1 MFRRAVADGPL
12 QVSVTLVALTCAYF
26 YRYRGAAI
34 SQILSRIVGGM
45 LVTIADM
52 KREERMSMGILS
64 RIVTD
69 FKVTPQDL
77 PRIEDALF
85 FDGPHRQR
93 SLERF
98 VVLMFFATL
107 IASFGVI
114 ADSTATV
121 IGAMLVAPLMTP
133 VLAVAAAVVSG
144 QMRRAGFALLIVVG
158 GMVAAIGV
166 AWIIGTLY
174 RSGIIS
180 MTNNSQI
187 VSRVSPRLVD
197 LYAALGAGAVG
208 AIATCREDISDTMPG
223 AAIAIALVPPLSVVG
238 LALSQGAWG
247 EAWGAMMLFLTNI
260 FAILLAGS
268 ALFALLGLSAANTD
282 ALEGN
287 ARRRAFGWI
296 AIGTLLVA
304 IPLGVTSYSTLTRT
318 MQQNQVSAA
327 VSGWLQG
334 EDFEIVAID
343 LQPSGVKIQL
353 SGAGTPPPVDALI
366 QQIQKRIDQEV
377 TLTLEIIPVQSQA
390 YTVSPSSDSN

>member
-1 MFRRAVADGPL
+1 MGV
-12 QVSVTLVALTCAYF
+12 
-26 YRYRGAAI
+26 
-34 SQILSRIVGGM
+34 LSRIV
-45 LVTIADM
+45 A
-52 KREERMSMGILS
+52 
-64 RIVTD
+64 D
-69 FKVTPQDL
+69 FKVTPEDL

-98 VVLMFFATL
+98 TVLMFFATL
-107 IASFGVI
+107 IASYGII

-133 VLAVAAAVVSG
+133 VLAIAAAVVTG
-144 QMRRAGFALLIVVG
+144 QMRRAGFALLVVVG
-158 GMVAAIGV
+158 GVAGAIAL
-166 AWIIGTLY
+166 AWIIGDFY
-174 RSGIIS
+174 HSGIIS
-180 MTNNSQI
+180 MTSNSQI

-208 AIATCREDISDTMPG
+208 AIATCRKDIADTMPG

-247 EAWGAMMLFLTNI
+247 EAWGAMMLFLTNF

-268 ALFALLGLSAANTD
+268 ALFALLGLSAANTGV
-282 ALEGN
+282 LPGH

-296 AIGTLLVA
+296 AIGTLLVV

-318 MQQNQVSAA
+318 MQRNQVAAA
-327 VSGWLQG
+327 VQGWLQG

-343 LQPSGVKIQL
+343 LQPGGVKIQL
-353 SGAGTPPPVDALI
+353 RGAESTPPVDALI
-366 QQIQKRIDQEV
+366 QQIEERIKHEV
-377 TLTLEIIPVQSQA
+377 TLTLEVIPVQSQA
-390 YTVSPSSDSN
+390 FTVSPGGDSN

>member
-1 MFRRAVADGPL
+1 MFKRAVADGPL
-12 QVSVTLVALTCAYF
+12 QVSVTLAALTYAYF
-26 YRYRGAAI
+26 YRHRGAAI
-34 SQILSRIVGGM
+34 SQMLSRIVSGM
-45 LVTIADM
+45 LGTIADV
-52 KREERMSMGILS
+52 KREGRMSMGMLS
-64 RIVTD
+64 RIVAD
-69 FKVTPQDL
+69 FKVTSQYL

-107 IASFGVI
+107 IASYGVI

-144 QMRRAGFALLIVVG
+144 QMRRAGFALPIVVG
-158 GMVAAIGV
+158 GMAIVIGV
-166 AWIIGTLY
+166 AWIIGLLY
-174 RSGIIS
+174 QSGIIS

-208 AIATCREDISDTMPG
+208 AIATCRKDIADTMPG

-268 ALFALLGLSAANTD
+268 ALFALLGLSR
-282 ALEGN
+282 GQH
-287 ARRRAFGWI
+287 GHI
-296 AIGTLLVA
+296 A
-304 IPLGVTSYSTLTRT
+304 
-318 MQQNQVSAA
+318 
-327 VSGWLQG
+327 G
-334 EDFEIVAID
+334 EC
-343 LQPSGVKIQL
+343 
-353 SGAGTPPPVDALI
+353 PP
-366 QQIQKRIDQEV
+366 
-377 TLTLEIIPVQSQA
+377 QS
-390 YTVSPSSDSN
+390 V